1 VSAPTKKPKANRW
14 QQFNGFVDLTMQT
27 LTPAEVRVWLVL
39 FRDVKATGQAKTG
52 QTDLARRTGLSVRMV
67 RYALTSLVKKDLVK
81 VVRQGRLGQ
90 GASVYKVR
98 GFVPGD

>member
-1 VSAPTKKPKANRW
+1 MNTPAKKPKANRW
-14 QQFNGFVDLTMQT
+14 QQLNGFVDVTLQT

-39 FRDVKATGQAKTG
+39 FRDVKATGLVKTG
-52 QTDLARRTGLSVRMV
+52 QEDIARRSGLSVRMV
-67 RYALTSLVKKDLVK
+67 RYALTALVKKDLVK

-98 GFVPGD
+98 GFVPRE